1 MYVLQGVVQ
10 YYFDEVSSDLFY
22 LTSTPPPPP
31 FFFFLLKCM
40 DGFTSWEN
48 NLSDFLVLTQVLPV
62 LKR

>member
-1 MYVLQGVVQ
+1 MQ
-10 YYFDEVSSDLFY
+10 YYFHEGGSDLFY
-22 LTSTPPPPP
+22 LTSPSHLFYI
-31 FFFFLLKCM
+31 FFYILKCM